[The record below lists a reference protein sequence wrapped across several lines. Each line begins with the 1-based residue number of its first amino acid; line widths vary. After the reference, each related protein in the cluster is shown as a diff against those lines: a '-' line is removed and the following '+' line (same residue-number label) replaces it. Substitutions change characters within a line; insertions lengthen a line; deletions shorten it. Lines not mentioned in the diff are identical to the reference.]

1 MSTSPAFLTL
11 SYDLDLRYIY
21 DLDHNKWITIVLLL
35 LLTILVIQLLGTYV
49 VQIFP

>member
-1 MSTSPAFLTL
+1 MSTSPASLTL
-11 SYDLDLRYIY
+11 SYDLDLRCIY
-21 DLDHNKWITIVLLL
+21 DLDHNKWITIVLL

>member
-11 SYDLDLRYIY
+11 SYDLDLGYIY
-21 DLDHNKWITIVLLL
+21 DLDHNKWITIVLL